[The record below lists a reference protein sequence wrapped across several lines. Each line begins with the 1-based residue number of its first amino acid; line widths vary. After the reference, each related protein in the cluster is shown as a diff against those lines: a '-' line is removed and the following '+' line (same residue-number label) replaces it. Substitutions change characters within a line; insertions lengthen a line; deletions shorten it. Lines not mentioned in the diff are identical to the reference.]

1 MKKKT
6 EPQNP
11 LAGMNLEE
19 LTNSVVKETSQNKEK
34 AAGSSSSTW
43 DKVVELAQAYKEKGG
58 ATVPITLDEDVKKA
72 LDILRGGTKL
82 PAKHLVSAI
91 VRQFIDENKDRIGEA
106 VMKNLD

>member
-1 MKKKT
+1 MKKKV

-11 LAGMNLEE
+11 LAGMNLAE
-19 LTNSVVKETSQNKEK
+19 LTNSVVKETSQK
-34 AAGSSSSTW
+34 AADSSSSTW

>member
-1 MKKKT
+1 MKKKA
-6 EPQNP
+6 EIQNP
-11 LAGMNLEE
+11 LAGMNLAEM
-19 LTNSVVKETSQNKEK
+19 TSNVVKETSQSNEA
-34 AAGSSSSTW
+34 AAGSSSNW
-43 DKVVELAQAYKEKGG
+43 DKVVELAQVYKDKGG

>member
-1 MKKKT
+1 MKKKV

-11 LAGMNLEE
+11 LAGMNLAE

-34 AAGSSSSTW
+34 AADSSSSTW

-58 ATVPITLDEDVKKA
+58 ATVPITLDEDVKNA
-72 LDILRGGTKL
+72 LDILRSGTKI

-106 VMKNLD
+106 VVKNL

>member
-1 MKKKT
+1 MRKKV

-34 AAGSSSSTW
+34 AADSSSSSW

-58 ATVPITLDEDVKKA
+58 ATVPITLDEDVKNA
-72 LDILRGGTKL
+72 LDILRSGTKI

-106 VMKNLD
+106 VVKNL

>member
-1 MKKKT
+1 MKKKA

-19 LTNSVVKETSQNKEK
+19 LTNSVVKETSQNKEE
-34 AAGSSSSTW
+34 AADSSSSSW

-58 ATVPITLDEDVKKA
+58 ATVPITLDEDVKNA
-72 LDILRGGTKL
+72 LDILRSGTKI

-91 VRQFIDENKDRIGEA
+91 VRQFIDENKNRIGEA
-106 VMKNLD
+106 VVKNL

>member
-1 MKKKT
+1 MKKKV

-19 LTNSVVKETSQNKEK
+19 LTNSVVKETSQK
-34 AAGSSSSTW
+34 AADSSSSTW

-58 ATVPITLDEDVKKA
+58 ATVPITLDEDVKNA
-72 LDILRGGTKL
+72 LDILRSGTKI

-91 VRQFIDENKDRIGEA
+91 VRQFIDENKDKIGEA
-106 VMKNLD
+106 VVRNL

>member
-1 MKKKT
+1 MRKKV

-19 LTNSVVKETSQNKEK
+19 LTNSVVKETSQDKEK

-58 ATVPITLDEDVKKA
+58 ATVPITLDEDVKNA
-72 LDILRGGTKL
+72 LDILRSGTKI

-106 VMKNLD
+106 VVKNL

>member
-1 MKKKT
+1 MRKKV

-19 LTNSVVKETSQNKEK
+19 LTNNVVKETSQNKEK
-34 AAGSSSSTW
+34 AADSSSSSW

-58 ATVPITLDEDVKKA
+58 ATVPITLDEDVKNA
-72 LDILRGGTKL
+72 LDILRSGTKI

-106 VMKNLD
+106 VVKNL

>member
-1 MKKKT
+1 MKKKV

-11 LAGMNLEE
+11 LAGMNLAE
-19 LTNSVVKETSQNKEK
+19 LTNSVVKETSQK
-34 AAGSSSSTW
+34 AAGSSSSNW

-58 ATVPITLDEDVKKA
+58 ATVPITLDEDVKNA
-72 LDILRGGTKL
+72 LDILRSGTKI

-106 VMKNLD
+106 VVKNL

>member
-1 MKKKT
+1 MKKKV

-19 LTNSVVKETSQNKEK
+19 LTNNVVKETSQK